1 MTVPEEARGRVAN
14 PGAQG
19 PGGDRWLPLTQA
31 VPVGVASD
39 SPGGARRGLW
49 GGRIDSRASTSAP
62 REPTETALGFLPK
75 ETRPSGLT
83 FLKAIENPKELL
95 FTSVVSVSIYR
106 WKLT

>member
-1 MTVPEEARGRVAN
+1 MPEEARGRVAN

-62 REPTETALGFLPK
+62 REPTEAALGFLPK
-75 ETRPSGLT
+75 EVTRPSGLT

-95 FTSVVSVSIYR
+95 FTSVVSVSIYC